1 MVKNRVQKPLDF
13 DKKRNHNPS
22 TIFTNKNFNFIPTQ
36 KMCDA
41 LHMLESQMLANWV
54 FIGVLNFQMGSL
66 AFMHAL
72 SHSCL
77 PLPNFLVQAM
87 VFYKV
92 DYAFFN
98 NTSFMPTQSFVSFMA
113 CRHAFDIAWSK
124 QKLAKGCWS
133 CKRAHVTIEDN
144 VLLGCWG

>member
-1 MVKNRVQKPLDF
+1 MAKNRVQKPIDF

-22 TIFTNKNFNFIPTQ
+22 TILTNKNFNFIPTQ

-54 FIGVLNFQMGSL
+54 FIGVLHFQMGSL

-72 SHSCL
+72 FHCYLLL
-77 PLPNFLVQAM
+77 PDFLIQVIG
-87 VFYKV
+87 FCKV

-113 CRHAFDIAWSK
+113 CWHAFDIAWSK
-124 QKLAKGCWS
+124 QKLA
-133 CKRAHVTIEDN
+133 
-144 VLLGCWG
+144 